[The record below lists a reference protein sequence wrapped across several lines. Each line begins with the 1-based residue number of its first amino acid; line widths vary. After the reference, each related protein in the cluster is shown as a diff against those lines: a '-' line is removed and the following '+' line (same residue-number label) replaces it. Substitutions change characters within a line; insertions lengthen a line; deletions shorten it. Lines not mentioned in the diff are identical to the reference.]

1 MSGFVNLPLGKGGKE
16 AKVRPNRSRIETA
29 GFRQMSA
36 IALVVAAGKGVRAG
50 GGVPKQFRPVL
61 GKAVLSHC
69 LEHLGRHPSIDQIQI
84 VIGEGYE
91 RFFEDALHD
100 LDASIKMKLLDPVQ
114 GGATRQASVYN
125 GLKALASL
133 HPQHVFIHD
142 AARPFVQ
149 SKVLDE
155 LSTSLTTH
163 KGAIAALPVADSLKR
178 GDGLVEEDVDRAGLW
193 RAQTPQAFDYLA
205 IMDAHEHARQANRSD
220 FTDDASVLKAA
231 GMDIALVR
239 GDEALFKVTE
249 PEDFKR
255 AENFLMQQLNDIR
268 MGQGYDVHRI
278 VPGDHMWLCGIRI
291 ETDITLY
298 GHSDADAG
306 LHALTDAIL
315 GAIGAGDIGQHFPPS
330 DPQWKGAASDAF
342 LAHAA
347 HLVRERNGVIAN
359 CDVTLICERPKV
371 GPHRD
376 AMQKRIAEI
385 LQIEESRVSVKATTT
400 EKLGFTGRGEGLA
413 AQAIATIRLP
423 G

>member
-1 MSGFVNLPLGKGGKE
+1 
-16 AKVRPNRSRIETA
+16 
-29 GFRQMSA
+29 MSA
-36 IALVVAAGKGVRAG
+36 IALVVAAGQGLRAG
-50 GGVPKQFRPVL
+50 GGTPKQYRPVL

-69 LEHLGRHPSIDQIQI
+69 LQHLGSHASIDHIQL
-84 VIGEGYE
+84 VIGEGYDDLYAKTVSELDPAIE
-91 RFFEDALHD
+91 R
-100 LDASIKMKLLDPVQ
+100 KLLQPIQ
-114 GGATRQASVYN
+114 GGATRQTSVYN
-125 GLKALASL
+125 GLKALEVMA
-133 HPQHVFIHD
+133 PKYVFIHD

-149 SKVLDE
+149 ARVIDDLFAA
-155 LSTSLTTH
+155 LSTH
-163 KGAIAALPVADSLKR
+163 EGAIAALPVPDSLKR
-178 GDGLVEEDVDRAGLW
+178 GRNLVEEDVDRSQLW
-193 RAQTPQAFDYLA
+193 RAQTPQAFVFSTIKNAHEMAY
-205 IMDAHEHARQANRSD
+205 DAHQSA
-220 FTDDASVLKAA
+220 FTDDASVLKAQ
-231 GMDIALVR
+231 GLDVALVR
-239 GDEALFKVTE
+239 GDEAMFKVTE

-255 AENFLMQQLNDIR
+255 AEAFLMNQFNDIR

-278 VPGDHMWLCGIRI
+278 VPGDHMWLCGVKID
-291 ETDITLY
+291 TDISLA

-347 HLVRERNGVIAN
+347 KLVREKNGLIAN

-371 GPHRD
+371 GPHRL

-385 LQIEESRVSVKATTT
+385 LQIQEDRVSVKATTT

-413 AQAIATIRLP
+413 AQAIATVRLP